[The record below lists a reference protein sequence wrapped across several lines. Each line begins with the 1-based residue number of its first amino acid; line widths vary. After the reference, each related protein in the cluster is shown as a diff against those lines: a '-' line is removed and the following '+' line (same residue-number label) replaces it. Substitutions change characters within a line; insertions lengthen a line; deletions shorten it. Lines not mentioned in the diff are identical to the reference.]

1 MAARPSPE
9 EEAGRRRDRAR
20 GAERWYGPVMD
31 RGALARLVK
40 RARSEWPA
48 LGSVTD
54 AELEAFILARFRLEH
69 LDDSVPAE
77 DLLLA
82 CACATN
88 VRAGHDAL
96 WESAEADVNQA
107 YARIRPPITPS
118 EARQLVFDRLLVPP
132 DGGVARIGQYGGE
145 GSLAGFV
152 RSFAARTFLN
162 VANGRKALET
172 LEEAIL
178 RDRQGIEPELAELKK
193 SHLNEFR
200 VAITLTVASLTPK
213 ERELLRYAV
222 AEDIGVKSLGRM
234 YAVPRATAL
243 EWLNAA
249 REKLELRARQ
259 NLGERLRVSDRDLAS
274 AVAYVSRQLDLALA
288 RGLAE

>member
-1 MAARPSPE
+1 
-9 EEAGRRRDRAR
+9 
-20 GAERWYGPVMD
+20 MD
-31 RGALARLVK
+31 RGALARLVR

-48 LGSVTD
+48 LGEVTD

-82 CACATN
+82 CACARN

-96 WESAEADVNQA
+96 WELAEADVNQA
-107 YARIRPPITPS
+107 YARIRPPITPN

-132 DGGVARIGQYGGE
+132 EGGVARIGQYGGE

-152 RSFAARTFLN
+152 RSFATRTFLN

-178 RDRQGIEPELAELKK
+178 RDRQGIEPELAALKK
-193 SHLNEFR
+193 SHLTEFR
-200 VAITLTVASLTPK
+200 VAITLTVASLTPR

-234 YAVPRATAL
+234 YAVPRATAV
-243 EWLNAA
+243 EWLQAA

-259 NLGERLRVSDRDLAS
+259 NLGERLRVSDRDLAN
-274 AVAYVSRQLDLALA
+274 AVTYVTRQLDLALA